1 MNPRLNS
8 ALMDGVFPIGFY
20 IGNALAGPVAENL
33 GFLYNFAFG
42 MLFSLLGCAYVVV
55 FVGDSRII
63 RDQRLKKE
71 NEGKVKALKL
81 ANKFKG
87 VLCNLLKI
95 FQTL

>member
-1 MNPRLNS
+1 MAGYLLEL
-8 ALMDGVFPIGFY
+8 AYGLMLAPG
-20 IGNALAGPVAENL
+20 GNASASPVAEKL

-71 NEGKVKALKL
+71 NDEKVKALKL

-87 VLCNLLKI
+87 VLYNLLKI